1 MPIQSLSHWD
11 SEKVFVQ
18 KFLFEATFISFFYT
32 ISYNFTHKKLSSS
45 NLLKKKKKLF
55 LWFNA
60 VNTSLPQNI
69 PATPHKF
76 QKKVSSK
83 KRKALSHYLVLFP
96 IINHYQDFYFM
107 IADKFLGSVGLVQC
121 ALSSTTAIKHN

>member
-18 KFLFEATFISFFYT
+18 KVLFEATFISFFLHYILQFYT
-32 ISYNFTHKKLSSS
+32 QKTFFIKS
-45 NLLKKKKKLF
+45 LKKKNKLF

-121 ALSSTTAIKHN
+121 TLSSTTATKHN

>member
-1 MPIQSLSHWD
+1 MQSLSHWD
-11 SEKVFVQ
+11 SEKVFVE
-18 KFLFEATFISFFYT
+18 KFLFEATFLSFFYT

-45 NLLKKKKKLF
+45 NLFKKNKQF

-76 QKKVSSK
+76 QKKFPPKGLEKGHNGNKPNLSA
-83 KRKALSHYLVLFP
+83 RK
-96 IINHYQDFYFM
+96 
-107 IADKFLGSVGLVQC
+107 
-121 ALSSTTAIKHN
+121 

>member
-1 MPIQSLSHWD
+1 MQSLSHWD

-18 KFLFEATFISFFYT
+18 KFLFEATFLSFFLHYILQFYT
-32 ISYNFTHKKLSSS
+32 QKTFFIKS
-45 NLLKKKKKLF
+45 LKKKNKQF

-76 QKKVSSK
+76 KKKFPPKGLEKGHNGNKPNLSA
-83 KRKALSHYLVLFP
+83 RK
-96 IINHYQDFYFM
+96 
-107 IADKFLGSVGLVQC
+107 
-121 ALSSTTAIKHN
+121 